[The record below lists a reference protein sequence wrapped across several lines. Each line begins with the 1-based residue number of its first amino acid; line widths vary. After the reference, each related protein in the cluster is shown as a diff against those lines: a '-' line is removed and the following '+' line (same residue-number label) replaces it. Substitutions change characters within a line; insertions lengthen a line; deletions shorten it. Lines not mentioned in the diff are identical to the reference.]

1 MTTLV
6 PTFLGGTGVDSTS
19 DTVEFTNGLTLLQ
32 DSAVLGFGADT
43 DITLTHVHNT
53 GIRLADN
60 AKMLFGASNDLSIF
74 HDGTNSKI
82 VNTATTDFI
91 IDAAGDIVLDA
102 DGGDIIIK
110 DDGTQIGAISNSS
123 SNLAFTSSVSDKD
136 MTFLGND
143 GGVTITALALDM
155 SDAGKATFNGNIV
168 IPDAGNIGSASDTDA
183 IAIASNG
190 VVTFSQSVT
199 GTSANFVGTVTSDGL
214 VVDSDGNLLEFSRNG
229 DAVAGALKYV
239 DADTGFHFG
248 TTTDHDWYLIANDSK
263 VMKIDNGGDVS
274 VSSGDLL
281 LAHDAAVLKFGTDS
295 DVTLTHVADTGLRME
310 DNDKLLFGAGDDLQ
324 IFHETVGNTGQI
336 QEHGTGGLYI
346 KSNGSLIGLQ
356 TTAGQELANFNTG
369 GAVELYHNNAKKFET
384 YSGGVIV
391 TGALDLN
398 GSLNVSDDVALSHD
412 GAVTTFGADGEI
424 SLTHDHD
431 VGLALNGGSTIYR
444 TGAGQYDAGFS
455 VREGVQSDA
464 HFEWGHS
471 NTSGYGCTL
480 GATNGGGTP
489 FIGFFN
495 GPGTNSNTFRTYGIR
510 GNGFYAANGA
520 LYIYDIST
528 ATADNQS
535 VTNRFTFDTTNG
547 NFTAGGTITDSAGG
561 GTVPVGSVIAYGGGS
576 APTGWLDATGGATVS
591 RTTYSGLFA
600 IIGTSYGSGDGST
613 TFNLPSLGDRMVM
626 GKGSNNSTI
635 GASSTGASGS
645 FVVATA
651 SGSASLTK
659 STGTFASS
667 AKDSSTA
674 TAVTNVTAG
683 GHTHNVTMPAQVCMY
698 IIKS

>member
-6 PTFLGGTGVDSTS
+6 PTFLGGTGVDATS

-60 AKMLFGASNDLSIF
+60 AKMLFGAGNDLSIF
-74 HDGTNSKI
+74 HDGTDSKI
-82 VNTATTDFI
+82 VNTATTDLI

-102 DGGDIIIK
+102 DGDVTFTGASASAAWDKSDNALEFADNAKAKFGNSGDLEIYAASGGSYVK
-110 DDGTQIGAISNSS
+110 DVGSGSFNIMGTNLFLLDADGEYKIGAVSGGAVTLYHDNSAAK
-123 SNLAFTSSVSDKD
+123 LATKSD
-136 MTFLGND
+136 
-143 GGVTITALALDM
+143 GVD
-155 SDAGKATFNGNIV
+155 
-168 IPDAGNIGSASDTDA
+168 
-183 IAIASNG
+183 
-190 VVTFSQSVT
+190 VT
-199 GTSANFVGTVTSDGL
+199 GELQADGL
-214 VVDSDGNLLEFSRNG
+214 VVDSDGDLLEFSRNG

-248 TTTDHDWYLIANDSK
+248 TTTDHDWFLIANDSK
-263 VMKIDNGGDVS
+263 VIKIDNGGDVS

-310 DNDKLLFGAGDDLQ
+310 DNDKLLFGAGDDLE
-324 IFHETVGNTGQI
+324 IFHNGLNSFIRDT
-336 QEHGTGGLYI
+336 GTGSLYI
-346 KSNGSLIGLQ
+346 DSDNDLYVRKIDGEVKARFTSD
-356 TTAGQELANFNTG
+356 
-369 GAVELYHNNAKKFET
+369 GATELYHDNNKKFET

-391 TGALDLN
+391 TGFVDLN
-398 GSLNVSDDVALSHD
+398 GGLNVSDDVALSHD

-444 TGAGQYDAGFS
+444 TSAGQYDAGFS
-455 VREGVQSDA
+455 VREGAQSDA

-495 GPGTNSNTFRTYGIR
+495 GPGTNSNTFRTHGIR
-510 GNGFYAANGA
+510 GNGFYATSGA
-520 LYIYDIST
+520 LYIYDVST

-659 STGTFASS
+659 STGTFATS
-667 AKDSSTA
+667 AKDSSTSS
-674 TAVTNVTAG
+674 AVTNVTAG
-683 GHTHNVTMPAQVCMY
+683 GHTHNVTIPAQICMY
-698 IIKS
+698 IIKA